1 MRKQTI
7 LVVEDET
14 ALAELLV
21 YALRR
26 EGYSVLQAGT
36 GKKAKELVCIEKPD
50 LILLDLMLPDLSGFD
65 FCKTASMEK
74 WNIPIIM
81 LTAKSDMVDKLLGME
96 LGADDYMTKPFD
108 VREVIVRIKAVFRR
122 IELVTTH
129 AEEGTTG
136 PIEIMGQ
143 IQIIKRQRVVKKD
156 EEKIELKNK
165 EFDLLLFLAENRR
178 TVFTRPQLLDHVWG
192 YDFPGDTRTVDI
204 HVQRLRKKL
213 DRKGEESLIETV
225 FGVGYKMP

>member
-1 MRKQTI
+1 
-7 LVVEDET
+7 
-14 ALAELLV
+14 
-21 YALRR
+21 
-26 EGYSVLQAGT
+26 
-36 GKKAKELVCIEKPD
+36 
-50 LILLDLMLPDLSGFD
+50 
-65 FCKTASMEK
+65 
-74 WNIPIIM
+74 M

-225 FGVGYKMP
+225 FSVGYKMP